1 VRIRGRNPQG
11 RYWRRVLP
19 LSLSWCCACCCLC
32 PRCQPFSIQ
41 SVPLSPKPNTTT
53 PPPSSLA
60 PPLLLSTPPR
70 PLAAF
75 PTQPDRRA
83 ASFPPGRAIPRRFRA
98 IRRGFGAPL
107 GVSRRIG
114 GDRDSRLEVRPP
126 PPPLRSL
133 TLAARCP
140 PRRAGVCPLACPR
153 LLPAPPCLGA
163 MNR

>member
-1 VRIRGRNPQG
+1 MRIRGRDPQG

-19 LSLSWCCACCCLC
+19 
-32 PRCQPFSIQ
+32 
-41 SVPLSPKPNTTT
+41 PL
-53 PPPSSLA
+53 
-60 PPLLLSTPPR
+60 PLLVLRLLLCVSPLPTLFYSVGSPLPQAKHHHPSPFLPCPSPLSTPPR

-83 ASFPPGRAIPRRFRA
+83 ASSPPGRAIPRRFRA